1 MDILYD
7 KVEKPVLHQ
16 GYRPVNLTRE
26 TMEGHYRNVLACMK
40 EQKLDVLMIYAD
52 REHGANFAYLT
63 GFEPRFEEAVLVL
76 HADGNVYFLLGNEN
90 LKMSRYSF
98 IQGTVLHTPYFS
110 LPYQPMNPQNRIRDI
125 LHEAGLE
132 DGMKIGCVGW
142 KVFTSAVE
150 DNQYLIDIP
159 QFIVAAVK
167 DINKNGQTINASGI
181 FLDAEKGL
189 RHIKNA
195 NEIAH
200 YEAASG
206 FASACV
212 YQVLEALEP
221 GKTELE
227 LAGEMNLMGQPT
239 SVTTIVASGER
250 FTDAVVFPR
259 DKEVQVGERFSVTI
273 GLRGGLTS
281 RAAYVVKE
289 ESQLPEAERDY
300 LKKVAVPYYKAA
312 VAWYETVGEGVRC
325 EDIYLT
331 VDEVLPKELFNWTLN
346 PGHFTDNEEWSASPI
361 YPGSPVILKSGMML
375 QMDIIPAVPGYA
387 GVGAEDGIVLVDE
400 KLAEQL
406 QNEYPL
412 TWERM
417 QERRDYMIRVLGI
430 CLNDGVYPMS
440 DLCGY
445 LRPFLLEKDKA
456 FTVLKEEV

>member
-7 KVEKPVLHQ
+7 KVERPVLHQ

-98 IQGTVLHTPYFS
+98 IQGTVIHTPYFS

-206 FASACV
+206 LASACV

-259 DKEVQVGERFSVTI
+259 DKEV
-273 GLRGGLTS
+273 
-281 RAAYVVKE
+281 
-289 ESQLPEAERDY
+289 
-300 LKKVAVPYYKAA
+300 AVPYYKAA

-331 VDEVLPKELFNWTLN
+331 VDEVLPKEVFNWTLN

-430 CLNDGVYPMS
+430 RLNDGVYPMS

>member
-1 MDILYD
+1 MDILYN
-7 KVEKPVLHQ
+7 KVEKPRIHQ
-16 GYRPVNLTRE
+16 DYRPVNLTRE
-26 TMEGHYRNVLACMK
+26 TMEEHYRNVLADMK
-40 EQKLDVLMIYAD
+40 EQNLDVLMIYAD

-76 HADGNVYFLLGNEN
+76 HADGRVYFLLGNEN
-90 LKMSRYSF
+90 LKMSQYSF

-125 LHEAGLE
+125 LNEAGLK
-132 DGMKIGCVGW
+132 DGMKVGCVGW
-142 KVFTSAVE
+142 KLFTSAVE
-150 DNQYLIDIP
+150 DNRYLIDIP
-159 QFIVAAVK
+159 EFIAAAVK

-206 FASACV
+206 LASACV
-212 YQVLEALEP
+212 YKALEALKP
-221 GKTELE
+221 GKTEME
-227 LAGEMNLMGQPT
+227 LAGEMNPMGQPT
-239 SVTTIVASGER
+239 SVTTIVATGDR

-259 DKEVQVGERFSVTI
+259 NKEVQVGDRFSATL

-281 RAAYVVKE
+281 RAAYVVEE

-312 VAWYETVGEGVRC
+312 VTWYETVGEGVRC
-325 EDIYLT
+325 EDIYQA
-331 VDEVLPKELFNWTLN
+331 VDEVLPKEIFHWTLN

-387 GVGAEDGIVLVDE
+387 GIGAEDGIVLIDE
-400 KLAEQL
+400 KLAGQL
-406 QNEYPL
+406 QSEYPR

-430 CLNDGVYPMS
+430 HLRDGVYPMS

-456 FTVLKEEV
+456 FTVLKEEA